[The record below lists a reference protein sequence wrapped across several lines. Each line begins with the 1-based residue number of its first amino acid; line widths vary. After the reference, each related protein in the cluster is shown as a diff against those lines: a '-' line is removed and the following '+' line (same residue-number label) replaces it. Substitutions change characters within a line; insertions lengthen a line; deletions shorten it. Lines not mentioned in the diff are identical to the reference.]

1 MNSGPD
7 RKVVYALLAVAAL
20 CLIGLGATLYRTKA
34 HQLTT
39 LEKDLAEKQDKLV
52 ELQEKLRNQP
62 ELEEEYARLQDRLST
77 LEPSLPDSAYIPTF
91 LRQIEILATNT
102 GNEITTIR
110 PKPLAVKPREQ
121 GKEIDDETGELI
133 KGATKEVAKAGEPQK
148 PKLPYDLVPI
158 ELKLK
163 GTYDTALSFLA
174 ELQRFPKMIA
184 VNDIMFQP
192 DNAAKKKSRIPALAI
207 QMDLTAV
214 VTKGGTSGKQ
224 G

>member
-1 MNSGPD
+1 MNAGPD

-34 HQLTT
+34 NQLAT
-39 LEKDLAEKQDKLV
+39 LEKDLAEKQDKLA

-62 ELEEEYARLQDRLST
+62 ELEEEYAKLQVRLST
-77 LEPSLPDSAYIPTF
+77 LEPGLPDSAYIPTF

-102 GNEITTIR
+102 GNDITTIR
-110 PKPLAVKPREQ
+110 PKALVVKPKGG
-121 GKEIDDETGELI
+121 GKAVDEETGALI
-133 KGATKEVAKAGEPQK
+133 EGATKEAPKAGETKK

-163 GTYDTALSFLA
+163 GTYVTALSFLA

-184 VNDIMFQP
+184 VNDVAFQP
-192 DNAAKKKSRIPALAI
+192 DNAAKKDSRVPAMAI

-214 VTKGGTSGKQ
+214 VTKGGTSGTQ

>member
-1 MNSGPD
+1 MNAGPD

-34 HQLTT
+34 NQLAT
-39 LEKDLAEKQDKLV
+39 LEKDLSAKQDKLT

-62 ELEEEYARLQDRLST
+62 QLEEEYARLQARLST
-77 LEPSLPDSAYIPTF
+77 LEPGLPDSAYIPTF

-110 PKPLAVKPREQ
+110 PKPLAVKPKSG
-121 GKEIDDETGELI
+121 GKQIDDETGELLE
-133 KGATKEVAKAGEPQK
+133 GAAKEATKAGEPEK

-184 VNDIMFQP
+184 VNDISFQP
-192 DNAAKKKSRIPALAI
+192 DNTGRKESRIPAMAI
-207 QMDLTAV
+207 QVELTAV

>member
-1 MNSGPD
+1 MNAGPD

-34 HQLTT
+34 NQLTT
-39 LEKDLAEKQDKLV
+39 LQTDLAEKQDKLA

-62 ELEEEYARLQDRLST
+62 ELEEEYADLQVRLST

-110 PKPLAVKPREQ
+110 PKPVAPKPK
-121 GKEIDDETGELI
+121 GAAKEIDDETGQLI
-133 KGATKEVAKAGEPQK
+133 EGAAKAAPKAGETPK

-158 ELKLK
+158 ELKLN
-163 GTYDTALSFLA
+163 GTYGTALSFLA

-184 VNDIMFQP
+184 VNDVAFQP
-192 DNAAKKKSRIPALAI
+192 DNSAKKDSRIPAMSI

>member
-91 LRQIEILATNT
+91 LRQIEMLATNT

-110 PKPLAVKPREQ
+110 PKPLAVKPKGP

-184 VNDIMFQP
+184 VNDILFQP
-192 DNAAKKKSRIPALAI
+192 DNAAKKESRIPALAI